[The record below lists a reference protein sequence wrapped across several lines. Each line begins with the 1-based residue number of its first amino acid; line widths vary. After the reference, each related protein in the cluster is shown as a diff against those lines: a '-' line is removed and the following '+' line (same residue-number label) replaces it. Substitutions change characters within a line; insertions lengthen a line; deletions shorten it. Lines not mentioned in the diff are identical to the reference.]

1 MILAVSVVIGPG
13 TWVVAYAGEWFAFP
27 GVSIPISFVLAAV
40 TGLGLGLYYVLIS
53 TAMPRSGGG
62 SYVPLSRIIH
72 PVLGMGMSFILMAF
86 LILATA
92 VNASIM
98 ASVAVAA
105 PLATLGTVTGNS
117 GLESISSTLS
127 TPTWSFVIG
136 FITILFVALVAVAGN
151 RVIALINKITF
162 VIGTVGLITIV
173 LMLASTTQPQF
184 QAAFN
189 GFAGSN
195 AYQNMITSANTAGY
209 SIPSD
214 WFTPTLLSLP
224 LTFFLLLGYEFNT
237 YYSGEIRRVSR
248 SMTIAV
254 IFALVFGALFF
265 GTIAVLMQNAF
276 GLNFIA
282 SASYLYTASSSSY
295 TLSFAPWVNNFL
307 VLVDSNWLANS
318 IIIASFVAWGYLL
331 LISWF
336 MVISRHFL
344 AWSFDRAVPSVLG
357 KVNERFHS
365 PLVAIVLTF
374 VLSVVALGF
383 YVFLSSL
390 AALVNI
396 SFLLLAAVFLDGLAG
411 AVFPWVKKSLFESS
425 PEIVKKKIGGI
436 PVISILGIY
445 SVVLIGFLL
454 ADSLYNPAIA
464 GPLGASTIAII
475 FGSFVLGAAIYLAM
489 KSYNAR
495 QGLDLSLVYKEIPP
509 E

>member
-1 MILAVSVVIGPG
+1 
-13 TWVVAYAGEWFAFP
+13 
-27 GVSIPISFVLAAV
+27 
-40 TGLGLGLYYVLIS
+40 
-53 TAMPRSGGG
+53 
-62 SYVPLSRIIH
+62 
-72 PVLGMGMSFILMAF
+72 MAF

-105 PLATLGTVTGNS
+105 PLSTLGIATGNS
-117 GLESISSTLS
+117 ELQSLASTLS
-127 TPTWSFVIG
+127 TPTWSFIIG
-136 FITILFVALVAVAGN
+136 LITILFVSLVAVAGN

-162 VIGTVGLITIV
+162 IIGTLGLITIV
-173 LMLASTTQPQF
+173 VVLASITQPQF
-184 QAAFN
+184 QAAFD
-189 GFAGSN
+189 GFAGSG
-195 AYQNMITSANTAGY
+195 AYQNMISSASTAGY

-248 SMTIAV
+248 SMTISV
-254 IFALVFGALFF
+254 LFALIFGVAFF
-265 GTIAVLMQNAF
+265 ATIAVLMQRAF
-276 GLNFIA
+276 GLDFIA
-282 SASYLYTASSSSY
+282 SASYLYTAGSSSY
-295 TLSFAPWVNNFL
+295 TLAFAPWVNNFL
-307 VLVDSNWLANS
+307 VLVDSNWLINA
-318 IIIASFVAWGYLL
+318 IIIASFVSWGYLL
-331 LISWF
+331 LINWF
-336 MVISRHFL
+336 VVISRHFL
-344 AWSFDRAVPSVLG
+344 AWSFDRAVPSALG

-374 VLSVVALGF
+374 SLSTVALAF

-396 SFLLLAAVFLDGLAG
+396 SFLLLTAVFLDGLAG
-411 AVFPWVKKSLFESS
+411 AVLPWVKKSLFDSS

-436 PVISILGIY
+436 PLISILGIY
-445 SVVLIGFLL
+445 SVVLIGLLL
-454 ADSLYNPAIA
+454 ADSLYNPEIA

-475 FGSFVLGAAIYLAM
+475 FGSFILGAAVYLAM
-489 KSYNAR
+489 KAYNAR